1 MYNPPHFS
9 VSDPVTLHRIIREH
23 PLGILVTAGADGLDA
38 NHIPFEF
45 DPAAGPAGLLTGHVA
60 RANPVWQQCA
70 GGADVLVIF
79 RGNESYISPNWY
91 PSKHETHRL
100 VPTWNYEVVH
110 AHGRLTVRDD
120 ERFIRGVLARLTRA
134 HEAQEPRPWKMG
146 DSPADYIEGMVRAVV
161 GIEIMITRLEG
172 KSKLSQ
178 NREARDVEGA
188 AQTLRARGQTALA
201 DAMAILKP

>member
-9 VSDPVTLHRIIREH
+9 VSEPGTLHRIIREH

-178 NREARDVEGA
+178 NREARDVQGA
-188 AQTLRARGQTALA
+188 AQTLRARGQIALA
-201 DAMAILKP
+201 DAMARRKP